1 MRADD
6 INDIVRATNLY
17 ARGLDLADPDE
28 AASAFAPDAVWD
40 ATAVGL
46 ERFEG
51 YDAIHGFFV
60 ADAAAVA
67 RGAHILTNHI
77 VDFDDEDHAHGTN
90 YVYAEAEM
98 KSGAEI
104 KAIALNRDRYVRT
117 ADGWKIAE
125 RIITPMTT
133 PQMDGFE
140 V

>member
-6 INDIVRATNLY
+6 INDIKRATNLY

-28 AASAFAPDAVWD
+28 AASAFALDGVWD

-46 ERFEG
+46 ERYEG
-51 YDAIHGFFV
+51 HDAIHAFFV

-67 RGAHILTNHI
+67 RGAHILTNLI
-77 VDFDDEDHAHGTN
+77 IDFDDDDHAHGTN
-90 YVYAEAEM
+90 YVFAEAEM
-98 KSGAEI
+98 KNGAAI
-104 KAIALNRDRYVRT
+104 KAIALNRDKYVRT
-117 ADGWKIAE
+117 SDGWKISE
-125 RIITPMTT
+125 RVITPMTT